1 MLTQGRV
8 LTVVFHA
15 FIKDYIG
22 ISCLRTC
29 FTSSPFQSS
38 SLSSERSGEQSETRS
53 EEAGN
58 KSSV

>member
-1 MLTQGRV
+1 MEPEGYDNGERREQRIHRL
-8 LTVVFHA
+8 LLP
-15 FIKDYIG
+15 
-22 ISCLRTC
+22 CLRTC